1 MPKVEV
7 FEPAMCCSTGVC
19 GPSVDPTLVRF
30 AADMEWLKGQ
40 GVAVERYNLSQRP
53 RAFVENVTVRETMK
67 RDTTACLP
75 MILVDGEVAFTAKY
89 PIREQLAG
97 RLGLSVEDDLSLTVL
112 PVTGSSCCSES
123 DKKDGCC

>member
-1 MPKVEV
+1 MSKVEV

-53 RAFVENVTVRETMK
+53 RAFVENVTVREIMK
-67 RDTTACLP
+67 RDTTTCLP
-75 MILVDGEVAFTAKY
+75 MVLVDGEVAFTAKY
-89 PIREQLAG
+89 PTRDQLAG

-112 PVTGSSCCSES
+112 PVTGSSCCSGS